1 MLIESQDS
9 TSQPKGITP
18 NEHPNSASKSK
29 PENGLTIIT
38 NENIAVPNQVDSEEK
53 RYENHNQ
60 IPIQNQ
66 TQNENE
72 DFEASEN
79 EHKRV
84 YNNNYMDPQN
94 EEEPEPIQKKSQ
106 IEDEEDF
113 LQTNQ
118 TERDMKRERESEME
132 MEKAEREKVELKS
145 RPEFEGYA
153 RDLGWKLGEMLG
165 DVSKKEPEA
174 AKQAN
179 LENEKYLEEMRNSER
194 YQEEDE
200 EQEYEA
206 NHQEDSEDDLE
217 DDLGLIAEPE
227 AVDVSVLSSHLEE
240 FDYSEEPDDPMD
252 YQHHEHMEDR
262 GD

>member
-1 MLIESQDS
+1 
-9 TSQPKGITP
+9 
-18 NEHPNSASKSK
+18 
-29 PENGLTIIT
+29 
-38 NENIAVPNQVDSEEK
+38 
-53 RYENHNQ
+53 
-60 IPIQNQ
+60 
-66 TQNENE
+66 
-72 DFEASEN
+72 
-79 EHKRV
+79 
-84 YNNNYMDPQN
+84 MDPQN
-94 EEEPEPIQKKSQ
+94 EEDPEPIQKKSQ
-106 IEDEEDF
+106 IEDEDDF

-118 TERDMKRERESEME
+118 TERDMKRERESE

-165 DVSKKEPEA
+165 DVSKKEPDATKQHEPNLE

-194 YQEEDE
+194 YQEEE
-200 EQEYEA
+200 EEYEA

-240 FDYSEEPDDPMD
+240 FDYSEEPDDPMG
-252 YQHHEHMEDR
+252 YQHHDHMEERED
-262 GD
+262 